1 MNPMG
6 LEEQRRQMM
15 RMRQK
20 QIIQMQ
26 QVRRL
31 QQQQQQQQQQSMSEQ
46 QGMAAMGGM
55 YGPPPSHPH
64 AVPNTGVV
72 PPGMLPS
79 YGQLTTMG
87 GGIPPPQT
95 LSQGMPGGP
104 GPMPM

>member
-31 QQQQQQQQQQSMSEQ
+31 QQQQQQQQQQSMSGQ

-55 YGPPPSHPH
+55 YGPPPH